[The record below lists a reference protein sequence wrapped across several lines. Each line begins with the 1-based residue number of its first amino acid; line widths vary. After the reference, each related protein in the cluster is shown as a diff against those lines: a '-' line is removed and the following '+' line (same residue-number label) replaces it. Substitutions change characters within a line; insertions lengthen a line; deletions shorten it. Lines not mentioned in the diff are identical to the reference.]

1 MNIQTVMKKVLPV
14 FEKFKHTEHV
24 EFELRLGKFNGTFF
38 DTNVGEENFNRIL
51 DGLQR
56 YDGWESVTEK
66 SYEIFYSDNDN
77 VRLTVDDDTEDQ
89 VQVQKISMHKEDFKK
104 YKNTP
109 FDVRVS
115 VSKETPIEGEFI
127 MNSKRCK
134 KRISFLR
141 KNLSI
146 DMTISTGD
154 ARDIDAED
162 ATSFQ
167 VELEIVDPTK
177 VENNDQ
183 LFNILYKVNDIFK
196 LLSNNK

>member
-14 FEKFKHTEHV
+14 FEKFKHTEHA

-154 ARDIDAED
+154 TRDIDAED

>member
-14 FEKFKHTEHV
+14 FEKFKHTEHA

-89 VQVQKISMHKEDFKK
+89 VQIQKISMHKEDFKK

-167 VELEIVDPTK
+167 IELEIVDPTK

>member
-1 MNIQTVMKKVLPV
+1 V

-56 YDGWESVTEK
+56 YDGWESVTEN